1 MLPSRKKRWFLH
13 IFGWFLRR
21 RIRKHFS
28 CVRVSGL
35 HHLEAAQ
42 GSVLLFSNHSAWW
55 DSMWLFD
62 VVEQTLR
69 RDGYCL
75 MDERSLKALPV
86 LGWIGGFGVR
96 LKDKAD
102 GELVTAYA
110 ASLLNEPT
118 SRRQR
123 LVALFPQG
131 RETPVTVRPVSF
143 KPGLERIAAQA
154 PNALLIPMAIRYEHG
169 REEKPYALL
178 SFGAPLSE
186 RTTSACEASVTQLM
200 DQQVT
205 AVEDGSVITWRR
217 LHDSG
222 SSRWLAE

>member
-1 MLPSRKKRWFLH
+1 MIPSRKKRWFLR
-13 IFGWFLRR
+13 IFGCFLRR
-21 RIRKHFS
+21 RIQRHFS
-28 CVRVSGL
+28 QVWVSGL
-35 HHLEAAQ
+35 QHLEAAQ

-62 VVEQTLR
+62 VVERILR

-75 MDERSLKALPV
+75 MDERSLRALPV

-110 ASLLNEPT
+110 ASLLNEPAPK
-118 SRRQR
+118 RPR

-131 RETPVTVRPVSF
+131 RETPVSVRPVTF
-143 KPGLERIAAQA
+143 KPGLQRIAEQA

-169 REEKPYALL
+169 REEKPYAVL

-186 RTTSACEASVTQLM
+186 RTTSACEAGVTQLM
-200 DQQVT
+200 DQQVK
-205 AVEDGSVITWRR
+205 AIEDGSILTWQR

-222 SSRWLAE
+222 SSRWLAQ